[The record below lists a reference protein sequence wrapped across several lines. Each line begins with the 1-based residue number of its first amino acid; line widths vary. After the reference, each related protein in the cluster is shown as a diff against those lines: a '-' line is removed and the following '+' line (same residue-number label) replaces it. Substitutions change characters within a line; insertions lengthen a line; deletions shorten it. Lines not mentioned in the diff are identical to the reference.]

1 MAENGVAQEITPLE
15 KKICEQIEYYFGDHN
30 LPRDKFLKEQIKL
43 DDGWVPLETMIKFN
57 RLNRLT
63 TDFTVIVEGLK
74 KSNSGLLEI
83 SEDKTKIRRSP
94 SKPLPEFEDYK
105 NSVKARSVYVKGFP
119 TSATLDEIKGWFD
132 ETGPVENIQMR
143 RTLQRQ
149 FKGSV
154 FVVFDSTDSATKF
167 VEMPGLKYKDNDMI
181 VLFNEKEQKH
191 VENLDGPDKSF
202 KEKTGCL
209 LKFAGDLADQT
220 CREDIH
226 EIFSIHGEIQW
237 IDFIRGAKEGSILF
251 KTNAKE
257 TLEKAEAAH
266 GGKLQLRDKDVTWEL
281 VDGEEE
287 KAILKKIIEDQ
298 QESLNKRKG
307 KARRGRVRG
316 RGGKG
321 SWGQQ
326 RVHFQGKKTTFE
338 SDDEDGGQ
346 EMEETKEMTATSPK
360 KRTLEEPESVGEP
373 VAKQLKT
380 EPVDEAAPKQLKTE
394 PVDEPASKQL
404 KTEPVDEPAS
414 KQLKTEPVDESAP
427 KLKTEPVD
435 EPAPKQLKT
444 EPVDEPASKQL
455 KTEPVDEPASKQL
468 KTEPVDEPAPKQLK
482 TEGQSGDQ

>member
-57 RLNRLT
+57 RLSRLT

-74 KSNSGLLEI
+74 KSTSGFLEI

-94 SKPLPEFEDYK
+94 SKPLPKFEEYK
-105 NSVKARSVYVKGFP
+105 NAVKDRSVYVKGFP

-154 FVVFDSTDSATKF
+154 FVVFDSIDSATKF
-167 VEMPGLKYKDNDMI
+167 VETTGLKYKDNDMI
-181 VLFNEKEQKH
+181 VLFKEAYFVKKAEERKQHKTAKNKKNEKEHKP
-191 VENLDGPDKSF
+191 VEDLDVLDTKSL

-226 EIFSIHGEIQW
+226 EIFSNHGEIQW
-237 IDFIRGAKEGSILF
+237 IDFIRGAKEGNILF

-266 GGKLQLRDKDVTWEL
+266 GGKLQLRDKDVTWEM

-307 KARRGRVRG
+307 KVQRGRG

-326 RVHFQGKKTTFE
+326 RVQFQGKKTTFE
-338 SDDEDGGQ
+338 SEDEDGAQ
-346 EMEETKEMTATSPK
+346 EIEETKEMTATSPK
-360 KRTLEEPESVGEP
+360 KRTIEEVESVGEP
-373 VAKQLKT
+373 AAKQLKT
-380 EPVDEAAPKQLKTE
+380 E
-394 PVDEPASKQL
+394 S
-404 KTEPVDEPAS
+404 
-414 KQLKTEPVDESAP
+414 VDES
-427 KLKTEPVD
+427 T
-435 EPAPKQLKT
+435 
-444 EPVDEPASKQL
+444 
-455 KTEPVDEPASKQL
+455 
-468 KTEPVDEPAPKQLK
+468 PKQLK